1 MDYWNYAGHI
11 LYHNPKSKIKEMKRL
26 VILGGGESGVGA
38 AILGKKV
45 GFDVFLSD
53 MGSIKDEYKAILSEK
68 GIPFEEKQH
77 TEELI
82 LNADWII
89 KSPGIPK
96 KSPIIQQINERQIL
110 ISSEIEF
117 ASQYTDATLIA
128 ITGSNGKTTTTS
140 LTYHMFKKAGYS
152 VGLAGNIGKSFA
164 WQVAEENFEYYILEI
179 SSFQLDD
186 IQNFKPHIA
195 MVLNLSPDHLDRYEY
210 TYQKYIDAKFTITKN
225 QDPKD
230 YFIYNEDDPMTTNW
244 FQNHNTKAQKL
255 PFSLHMKIENGAFS
269 DHENI
274 NFHINSDTFKMKINE
289 LALTGKHNIANSMAA
304 GIAGKLSKIKN
315 DFIKQSLMD
324 FEAVEHRLEFVLKIN
339 GINFINDSKATN
351 VNSVYYALESMK
363 TPVIWIVGGTDKGND
378 YSELIPF
385 VQRKV
390 KAIVCLGVDNNKIID
405 TFQDIVSNIVETKCM
420 KDAVNAAYSLGSK
433 GDSVLLSPA
442 CASFD
447 LFKNYEDRG
456 NQFKEE
462 VRKL

>member
-1 MDYWNYAGHI
+1 
-11 LYHNPKSKIKEMKRL
+11 MKRL

-68 GIPFEEKQH
+68 EIPFEEKQH
-77 TEELI
+77 TEALI

-96 KSPIIQQINERQIL
+96 KSPIIQQISERQIL

-164 WQVAEENFEYYILEI
+164 WQVAEENFDYYILEI

-225 QDPKD
+225 QDIKD

-255 PFSLHMKIENGAFS
+255 PFSLHKKIENGAFS

-390 KAIVCLGVDNNKIID
+390 KAIVCLGVDNKKIID
-405 TFQDIVSNIVETKCM
+405 TFQNIVSNIVETKCM

>member
-1 MDYWNYAGHI
+1 
-11 LYHNPKSKIKEMKRL
+11 MKRL

-45 GFDVFLSD
+45 GFEVFLSD
-53 MGSIKDEYKAILSEK
+53 MGSIKEEYKAILSEK

-96 KSPIIQQINERQIL
+96 KSSIIQKISERQIL

-140 LTYHMFKKAGYS
+140 LTYHMYKKAGYS

-164 WQVAEENFEYYILEI
+164 WQVAEENFDYYILEI

-210 TYQKYIDAKFTITKN
+210 TYQKYIDAKFSITKN

-255 PFSLHMKIENGAFS
+255 PFSLNKKIENGAFS

-390 KAIVCLGVDNNKIID
+390 KAIVCLGVDNKKIIN

>member
-1 MDYWNYAGHI
+1 
-11 LYHNPKSKIKEMKRL
+11 MKRL

-68 GIPFEEKQH
+68 EIPFEEKQH
-77 TEELI
+77 TEALI

-96 KSPIIQQINERQIL
+96 KSPIIQQISERQIL

-117 ASQYTDATLIA
+117 ASQHTDATLIA

-164 WQVAEENFEYYILEI
+164 WQVAEENFDYYILEI

-225 QDPKD
+225 QDTKD

-255 PFSLHMKIENGAFS
+255 PFSLNKKIENGAFS

-390 KAIVCLGVDNNKIID
+390 KAIVCLGVDNKKIID

>member
-1 MDYWNYAGHI
+1 
-11 LYHNPKSKIKEMKRL
+11 MKRL

-45 GFDVFLSD
+45 GFEVFLSD
-53 MGSIKDEYKAILSEK
+53 MGSIKEEYKAILSEK
-68 GIPFEEKQH
+68 EIPFEEKQH

-140 LTYHMFKKAGYS
+140 LTYHMYKKAGYS

-225 QDPKD
+225 QDTKD

-363 TPVIWIVGGTDKGND
+363 TPVVWIVGGTDKGND

-390 KAIVCLGVDNNKIID
+390 KAIVCLGVDNKKIID
-405 TFQDIVSNIVETKCM
+405 TFQDIVSNIIETKCM

>member
-1 MDYWNYAGHI
+1 
-11 LYHNPKSKIKEMKRL
+11 MKRL

-53 MGSIKDEYKAILSEK
+53 MGSMKDEYKAILSEK
-68 GIPFEEKQH
+68 EIPFEEKQH
-77 TEELI
+77 TEALI

-96 KSPIIQQINERQIL
+96 KSPIIQQISERQIL

-164 WQVAEENFEYYILEI
+164 WQVAEENFDYYILEI

-225 QDPKD
+225 QDTKD

-390 KAIVCLGVDNNKIID
+390 KAIVCLGVDNKKIID

>member
-1 MDYWNYAGHI
+1 
-11 LYHNPKSKIKEMKRL
+11 MKRL

-68 GIPFEEKQH
+68 EIPFEEKQH
-77 TEELI
+77 TEALI

-96 KSPIIQQINERQIL
+96 KSPIIQQISERQIL

-164 WQVAEENFEYYILEI
+164 WQVAEENFDYYILEI

-225 QDPKD
+225 QDIKD

-255 PFSLHMKIENGAFS
+255 PFSLHKKIENGAFS

-363 TPVIWIVGGTDKGND
+363 TPVIWIMGGTDKGND
-378 YSELIPF
+378 YNELIPF

-390 KAIVCLGVDNNKIID
+390 KAIVCLGVDNKKIID
-405 TFQDIVSNIVETKCM
+405 TFQNIVSNIVETKCM

>member
-1 MDYWNYAGHI
+1 
-11 LYHNPKSKIKEMKRL
+11 MKRL

-53 MGSIKDEYKAILSEK
+53 MGSIKEEYKAILSEK

-96 KSPIIQQINERQIL
+96 KSPIIQKINERQIL

-164 WQVAEENFEYYILEI
+164 WQVAEENFDYYILEI

-225 QDPKD
+225 QDTKD

-255 PFSLHMKIENGAFS
+255 PFSLHMKIENGAFC

-390 KAIVCLGVDNNKIID
+390 KAIVCLGVDNKKIID